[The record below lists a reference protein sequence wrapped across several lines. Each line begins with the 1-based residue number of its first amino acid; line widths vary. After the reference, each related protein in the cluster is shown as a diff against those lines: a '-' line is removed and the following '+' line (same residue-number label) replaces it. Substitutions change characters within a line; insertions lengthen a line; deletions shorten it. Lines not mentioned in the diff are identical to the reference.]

1 MFQKLFVP
9 FTDVVKRTK
18 NFWNHCEDSYFF
30 LILYLS
36 SLLAA
41 AAVSPGWFWFGVFNS
56 FFSYQTFFFSSMN
69 QHASRPVAQ
78 VSYSILVLLKCDLII

>member
-30 LILYLS
+30 F
-36 SLLAA
+36 SLLAAA

-56 FFSYQTFFFSSMN
+56 FFSYQTFFSSMN

-78 VSYSILVLLKCDLII
+78 VSYSIPVL